1 MKKFQKDSRNLV
13 PLTNFLLKMD
23 AVNEKLS
30 TNDHFLIIL
39 DQRDTRQYL
48 VELTQVKPS
57 SKQMQ
62 QRIDQSMWDFG
73 MY

>member
-1 MKKFQKDSRNLV
+1 MKNCQL
-13 PLTNFLLKMD
+13 
-23 AVNEKLS
+23 
-30 TNDHFLIIL
+30 NDHFLITL

-57 SKQMQ
+57 SKQKQ